1 MVSLWRPGPGTGST
15 SATHS
20 SSRSAVSNS
29 YLELLSGE
37 CDITTDQTKYNWT
50 GLLVEPNSGAYQQ
63 LVGRR
68 RRAHCVRSCL
78 AVTPH
83 PDIVTFDSADVFGGI
98 NVKLDNVDNQHLENV
113 NM

>member
-1 MVSLWRPGPGTGST
+1 MYC
-15 SATHS
+15 H
-20 SSRSAVSNS
+20 
-29 YLELLSGE
+29 
-37 CDITTDQTKYNWT
+37 QTKYNWT

-68 RRAHCVRSCL
+68 RRAHCVHSCL
-78 AVTPH
+78 ALTPH

-113 NM
+113 NNRIDNIHRSIGSTTGFHNHGEGPY

>member
-1 MVSLWRPGPGTGST
+1 M
-15 SATHS
+15 
-20 SSRSAVSNS
+20 
-29 YLELLSGE
+29 
-37 CDITTDQTKYNWT
+37 TTDQTKYNWT

-63 LVGRR
+63 LVGRH
-68 RRAHCVRSCL
+68 RRAHCVHSCL

-113 NM
+113 NILSLCNSTTRVPD